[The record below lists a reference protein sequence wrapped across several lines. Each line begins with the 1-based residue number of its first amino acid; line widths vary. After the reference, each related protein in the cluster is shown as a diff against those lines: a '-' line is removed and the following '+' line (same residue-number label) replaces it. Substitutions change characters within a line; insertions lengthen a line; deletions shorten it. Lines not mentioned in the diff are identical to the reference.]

1 MKLYKKEKRT
11 HIQIQQEDKV
21 ERIKRIYDDKKI
33 KQVLAVEKTW
43 NKYAMLRLDEGEDA
57 FYIVFNNYLIKGLMR
72 SILNKFE
79 SAWKNK
85 RIFRDDFESV
95 FWEKLWRVC
104 QEHSWNDE
112 YYLYEKIK
120 KALECAAYNLIKSK
134 LRTDKRKA
142 NHQNVDLVA
151 DLEKIDSTFR
161 IEGNVETRLLID
173 QYCNDVEVS
182 LITTYI
188 ESPHLSYR
196 DLGRLHG
203 INHPER
209 VRRILDSAK
218 GKLRKAL
225 SQNI

>member
-1 MKLYKKEKRT
+1 MKLYKREKKT
-11 HIQIQQEDKV
+11 HIQIQQEDKL
-21 ERIKRIYDDKKI
+21 ERIKRIYNDKKV

-43 NKYAMLRLDEGEDA
+43 DKYAMLRLEKGEDA
-57 FYIVFNNYLIKGLMR
+57 FYIVFNDYLIKALMR
-72 SILNKFE
+72 STLNKFE
-79 SAWKNK
+79 NAWKNK

-112 YYLYEKIK
+112 YYLYEKIRK
-120 KALECAAYNLIKSK
+120 SLECTGYNLVKAK
-134 LRTDKRKA
+134 LTTDKRKA
-142 NHQNVDLVA
+142 NHQNIDLVE
-151 DLEKIDSTFR
+151 DLEKLDSPFR
-161 IEGNVETRLLID
+161 IENDVEIKLLIN
-173 QYCNDVEVS
+173 QYCNDIEVD

-218 GKLRKAL
+218 RKLR
-225 SQNI
+225 QVI

>member
-1 MKLYKKEKRT
+1 MKLYTREKKT
-11 HIQIQQEDKV
+11 YIQLQQEDKL
-21 ERIKRIYDDKKI
+21 ERIKRIYNDKKV

-43 NKYAMLRLDEGEDA
+43 NKYAMLRLEKGEDA
-57 FYIVFNNYLIKGLMR
+57 FYILFNDYLIRSLMR
-72 SILNKFE
+72 STLNKFE
-79 SAWKNK
+79 NAWKNK

-112 YYLYEKIK
+112 YYLYEKIRK
-120 KALECAAYNLIKSK
+120 SLECTGWNLVKAK
-134 LRTDKRKA
+134 LTTDKRKA
-142 NHQNVDLVA
+142 NHQNVDLVE
-151 DLEKIDSTFR
+151 DLEKMDSPFR
-161 IEGNVETRLLID
+161 IENDVEIKLLIN
-173 QYCNDVEVS
+173 QYCNDIEAD

-196 DLGRLHG
+196 DLGGLHG

-218 GKLRKAL
+218 RKLKDSMIR
-225 SQNI
+225 N

>member
-1 MKLYKKEKRT
+1 MKLYKREKKT
-11 HIQIQQEDKV
+11 HIQIQQEDKL
-21 ERIKRIYDDKKI
+21 ERIKRIYNDKKV

-43 NKYAMLRLDEGEDA
+43 NKYAVLRLEKGEDA
-57 FYIVFNNYLIKGLMR
+57 FYILFNDYLIKAMMR

-79 SAWKNK
+79 NAWKNK

-95 FWEKLWRVC
+95 FWEKLWHVC

-112 YYLYEKIK
+112 YYLYEKIRK
-120 KALECAAYNLIKSK
+120 SLEYTGCNLVKAK
-134 LRTDKRKA
+134 LTTDKRKA
-142 NHQNVDLVA
+142 NHQNVDLMA
-151 DLEKIDSTFR
+151 DLEKMDSPFR
-161 IEGNVETRLLID
+161 IESDIEIKLLIN
-173 QYCNDVEVS
+173 QYCNDIEAD

-218 GKLRKAL
+218 RKLRK
-225 SQNI
+225 NIL

>member
-1 MKLYKKEKRT
+1 MKLYTREKKT
-11 HIQIQQEDKV
+11 YIQLQQEDKL
-21 ERIKRIYDDKKI
+21 ERINRVYDDKKI
-33 KQVLAVEKTW
+33 KHILAVEKTW
-43 NKYAMLRLDEGEDA
+43 NKYAMLRLEEGENA
-57 FYIVFNNYLIKGLMR
+57 FHIMFNDYLIGYLMQ
-72 SILNKFE
+72 STLNKFE
-79 SAWKNK
+79 NAWKNK
-85 RIFRDDFESV
+85 RIYRDDFESV

-112 YYLYEKIK
+112 YYLYEKIRK
-120 KALECAAYNLIKSK
+120 SLECVGYNILKAK
-134 LRTDKRKA
+134 LTTDKRKA

-151 DLEKIDSTFR
+151 DLEKIDSPFR
-161 IEGNVETRLLID
+161 IEGNVETKLLIE

-218 GKLRKAL
+218 GKLRRVL